1 MAYFKNKPWFF
12 LPYKSKEIEKKNH
25 FQWKD
30 SSQINSAYKSKEK
43 QGFFKGE
50 KLGLISYK
58 GWTEVFL
65 KKNNPFEILCSTF
78 LITGSGHVG
87 AQIMTIKNQ
96 LFLGLTVIDS
106 TKKSAMHSSLEAKYL
121 PLTTHTVHRAC
132 RS

>member
-50 KLGLISYK
+50 KLGLILYK
-58 GWTEVFL
+58 GWTEVF
-65 KKNNPFEILCSTF
+65 F
-78 LITGSGHVG
+78 
-87 AQIMTIKNQ
+87 
-96 LFLGLTVIDS
+96 
-106 TKKSAMHSSLEAKYL
+106 
-121 PLTTHTVHRAC
+121 
-132 RS
+132 